1 MKKSKKT
8 NIFINEKT
16 FLNARNYKKG
26 KRIKKEQ
33 KRKTKLFYKYFLYMI
48 AFLTI
53 SFAIIF
59 FIYLLQPKKSVSINN
74 IKKQYIKNKKYFNNI
89 IEPYIKTQKDFCENN
104 NKYINE
110 KYENEIFL
118 SDVKINELNY
128 QMYIFN
134 STNFILNEFKQYGAY
149 EIPLSNNIKEALK
162 FYASK
167 YNITNNKDIFMLDI
181 GSNVGWYPSL
191 LGRYNYTILCFEAFK
206 RNYYVA
212 KKNYCYLNKDS
223 NVIIITK

>member
-16 FLNARNYKKG
+16 FLNAGNYKKG

-33 KRKTKLFYKYFLYMI
+33 KRKSKLFYKYFLYII

-53 SFAIIF
+53 FFAIIF
-59 FIYLLQPKKSVSINN
+59 FIYLLQPKKSVSVNN
-74 IKKQYIKNKKYFNNI
+74 IKEQYIKNKKYFNNI

-149 EIPLSNNIKEALK
+149 EIPLSNNIKEALQ

-167 YNITNNKDIFMLDI
+167 YNIKNNKDIFMLDI
-181 GSNVGWYPSL
+181 GYWL
-191 LGRYNYTILCFEAFK
+191 
-206 RNYYVA
+206 
-212 KKNYCYLNKDS
+212 
-223 NVIIITK
+223 